1 MKKKIPSPTYRNTFA
16 EDKEHMEDIAQRIEN
31 AISKN
36 RGTKYEI
43 GTAADLIYESSGG
56 VDDYAAGVLGVPLT
70 FTIELPHDDFLVPSE
85 EIEPIGKETADGLYE
100 LLRAVAE
107 YSIKV

>member
-1 MKKKIPSPTYRNTFA
+1 
-16 EDKEHMEDIAQRIEN
+16 MEEISQRIEN

-56 VDDYAAGVLGVPLT
+56 VDDYAAGVIGIPLT
-70 FTIELPHDDFLVPSE
+70 FTIELPHDDFIVPAE
-85 EIEPIGKETADGLYE
+85 EVEPIGKETADGLSE
-100 LLRAVAE
+100 LLRVVAE
-107 YSIKV
+107 YKKNV

>member
-1 MKKKIPSPTYRNTFA
+1 
-16 EDKEHMEDIAQRIEN
+16 MEDVSQRIEK
-31 AISKN
+31 AISKV

-56 VDDYAAGVLGVPLT
+56 VDDYVAGVLHVPLT
-70 FTIELPHDDFLVPSE
+70 FTIELPHNDFLVPAE
-85 EIEPIGKETADGLYE
+85 EVEPIGRETSDGLNE
-100 LLRAVAE
+100 LLRTVAE